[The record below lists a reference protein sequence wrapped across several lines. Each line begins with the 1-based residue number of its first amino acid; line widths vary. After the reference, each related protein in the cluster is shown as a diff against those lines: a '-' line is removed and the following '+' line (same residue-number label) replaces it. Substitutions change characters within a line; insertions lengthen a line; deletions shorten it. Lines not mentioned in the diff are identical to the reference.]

1 MFLTSRSTSFLASL
15 NQSVAVASVIIIPTH
30 AALEY
35 INTVGVKVIIKIS
48 KKSLTLSLER

>member
-15 NQSVAVASVIIIPTH
+15 NQCVAVASVIIIPTH

-35 INTVGVKVIIKIS
+35 IYTVGVKVIIKIS